1 MGPLVRAAVLTNYLE
16 VAQRL
21 GLNPQP
27 LLRRFGLTRAMLTE
41 PDRSVP
47 AGAVVALLEESARAS
62 DCITFGLQMAESR
75 QLADFGAVSLLLTHQ
90 QTLRDALQ
98 TTIRYRRLLNEALAI
113 QLEEL
118 GDTVIMREEVVTD
131 SPSPARQATDL
142 ALGVMFRMCAALFG
156 AYWRPYSINF
166 TCAAPASLQ
175 VHRRLFGAAC
185 KLEFNAD
192 FNGFVFSAADLDRR
206 NPAANPALA
215 RYAEQFVQSL
225 PGADERS
232 LPRDVR
238 KTVYLLMPSGRA
250 TVEQVA
256 ESLGLNVRSLQR
268 RLEDAGVTFSDLANE
283 VRRDLALRYLD
294 NPELP
299 LGRIAELLG
308 YSMPSSFT
316 RWFAAQFGT
325 APARWRASRSR
336 RGAAQT
342 G

>member
-1 MGPLVRAAVLTNYLE
+1 MGPLVRAAVLTNYVE

-21 GLNPQP
+21 GLNPQS
-27 LLRRFGLTRAMLTE
+27 LLRRFGLSRAMLAE

-62 DCITFGLQMAESR
+62 DCVTFGLQMAESR

-90 QTLRDALQ
+90 RTLRDALQ

-118 GDTVIMREEVVTD
+118 GETVIMREEVVTD
-131 SPSPARQATDL
+131 SPAPARQATDL

-156 AYWRPYSINF
+156 AYWRPYSVNF
-166 TCAAPASLQ
+166 TCAPPANLQ
-175 VHRRLFGAAC
+175 VHRRVFGATTQ
-185 KLEFNAD
+185 LEFNSD
-192 FNGFVFSAADLDRR
+192 FNGFVFSAADLDRQ

-215 RYAEQFVQSL
+215 RYAEQFVDSL

-232 LPRDVR
+232 LARDVR
-238 KTVYLLMPSGRA
+238 KAVYLLMPSGRA

-256 ESLGLNVRSLQR
+256 EGLGLNVRSLQR
-268 RLEDAGVTFSDLANE
+268 RLEDERLTFSELAND

-294 NPELP
+294 NPEHS
-299 LGRIAELLG
+299 LGRISELLG
-308 YSMPSSFT
+308 YAMPSSFT
-316 RWFAAQFGT
+316 RWFTAQFGE
-325 APARWRASRSR
+325 APARWRARRR
-336 RGAAQT
+336 RGPARA